1 MSYFNNRYKENHS
14 STERKQTFFF
24 FHDTQ
29 GKNYGFSEGKL
40 EPLLGYLGQWL
51 KKAIKAAQC
60 RVYVAGYN

>member
-14 STERKQTFFF
+14 STERKQTFF